1 MKRSSLVEL
10 LDLLYAHGGGK
21 ALVERR
27 GLRTVRWSYRHVADT
42 ASQFARELE
51 AREIGPGDRVV
62 LWGPN
67 SVEWVAAFWGC
78 LLRGAVAVP
87 MDHIAAPDFAARVA
101 QQVDARLVLTT
112 RERVGLDTSRPAL
125 ALEDLEAH
133 VARYPTRRY
142 RPPQLSRSDTTEII
156 FTSGTTAEPRGV
168 VLTHGNLL
176 ANLEPLETEIAKYRK
191 WERWFHPL
199 RFLNL
204 LPLSHVFG
212 QFLGVFI
219 PPLLGATVVFQ
230 ESLNPAEV
238 LRTIKRER
246 VSLVVTVPRLLESL
260 RAKLE
265 RDLEAEGRAA
275 WLAEQMRAAEG
286 EKFVRRMWRFRR
298 IHRRFGWKFW
308 AFLSGGAAL
317 PAQTEEFWMRLG
329 FAVIQGYGLTE
340 TTSLVSVNHPFQLG
354 KGSIGKVLPGREVKL
369 DPSGEILV
377 RGESVASGY
386 WEGAEMKKAEG
397 EWLRTGDLGEIG
409 ADGSLYFKGRKK
421 NVIVTPEGLNIYP
434 EDLEAALHR
443 QPEVRDCVVVP
454 LERDGN
460 AEPCAVLLLCDP
472 SADAAA
478 VVARANQSL
487 AGFQHMR
494 RWVVWPDEDFPRT
507 STQKPRTNLIAEAAA
522 AHFGHPEGR
531 LGRPEGS
538 LHPSSSTGAGSL
550 TDLIARVTGRALAA
564 TSPNA
569 QLSADLGLSSIE
581 RVELLS
587 ALEDRFQVSLD
598 ESRFAAAATLGEL
611 EQMLRE
617 ATAAPTVGEAMHPT
631 VRGEGPGRV
640 VRQRAYS
647 YPRWAARWPVT
658 WIRFVVFYT
667 LIWPAVMLLAHPR
680 IRRRGWLTRARGPV
694 LVIANHTTRS
704 DVAFIAAALP
714 PRLRHR
720 LAFAMEAERLH
731 PMRYPPRDLPAVTR
745 LLLRL
750 QYWGITAFFH
760 VFPLPRQ
767 SGFRE
772 SFAYA
777 GELVDRGYSVVVFPE
792 GEYTIDGSIQPFQAG
807 IGILANKLG
816 IPIVPIRIE
825 GLFELKQKRQ
835 RYARPGFVRVTVGKP
850 VQFPPGTDPAQIAHK
865 IEMQVKSLTSDC

>member
-1 MKRSSLVEL
+1 MKRAALTEL
-10 LDLLYAHGGGK
+10 LDFFYAYGSGK
-21 ALVERR
+21 ALFERR
-27 GLRTVRWSYRHVADT
+27 GLRTVRWSYRHVVDT

-51 AREIGPGDRVV
+51 AREIGPGERVV

-78 LLRGAVAVP
+78 LLRGVVAVP

-101 QQVDARLVLTT
+101 RQVDARLVLTT
-112 RERVGLDTSRPAL
+112 RERVGLDPSRPAL

-133 VARYPTRRY
+133 VVRYPARRY
-142 RPPQLSRSDTTEII
+142 RSLALSRGDTAEII

-168 VLTHGNLL
+168 VLTHGNIL
-176 ANLEPLETEIAKYRK
+176 ANLEPLETEIEKYRK

-199 RFLNL
+199 KFLNL

-212 QFLGVFI
+212 QFLGIFI
-219 PPLLGATVVFQ
+219 PPVLGATVIFQ
-230 ESLNPAEV
+230 ETINPAEV
-238 LRTIKRER
+238 MRTTQRER
-246 VSLVVTVPRLLESL
+246 VSLVVTVPRLLETL

-275 WLAEQMRAAEG
+275 WLAQQMRAAEE

-317 PAQTEEFWMRLG
+317 PAATEEFWMRLG

-340 TTSLVSVNHPFQLG
+340 TTSLVSVNHPFEIG
-354 KGSIGKVLPGREVKL
+354 RGSIGKVLAGREVKL
-369 DPSGEILV
+369 DANGEILV
-377 RGESVASGY
+377 RGESIAAGY

-409 ADGSLYFKGRKK
+409 PDGSLYFKGRKK
-421 NVIVTPEGLNIYP
+421 NVIVTPEGLNVYP
-434 EDLEAALHR
+434 EDLEAALRR

-454 LERDGN
+454 LEREGN
-460 AEPCAVLLLCDP
+460 AEACAVLLLREP
-472 SADAAA
+472 PTDAAA

-487 AGFQHMR
+487 AEFQRMR
-494 RWVVWPDEDFPRT
+494 RWLVWPEEDFPRT
-507 STQKPRTNLIAEAAA
+507 STQKPRTNVIAEYAAA
-522 AHFGHPEGR
+522 QLAGGAAVP
-531 LGRPEGS
+531 PVS
-538 LHPSSSTGAGSL
+538 AGAGSVA
-550 TDLIARVTGRALAA
+550 DLIARATGRPMGE
-564 TSPNA
+564 TPSKA
-569 QLSADLGLSSIE
+569 QLAADLGLSSIE
-581 RVELLS
+581 RVELMS

-598 ESRFAAAATLGEL
+598 ESRFAAATTIGEI

-617 ATAAPTVGEAMHPT
+617 SSSASAASGGSQREGRDEATLSVAPGEILRRADRAHPY
-631 VRGEGPGRV
+631 R
-640 VRQRAYS
+640 

-667 LIWPAVMLLAHPR
+667 LAWPAVMILAHPR
-680 IRRRGWLTRARGPV
+680 MRRRGRLNRVRGPV
-694 LVIANHTTRS
+694 LVVANHTTRS

-714 PRLRHR
+714 PRIRHR
-720 LAFAMEAERLH
+720 LAVAMEAERLH
-731 PMRYPPRDLPAVTR
+731 AMRYPPRRLPVTTR
-745 LLLRL
+745 VLLRA
-750 QYWGITAFFH
+750 QYWLITALFH

-777 GELVDRGYSVVVFPE
+777 GELVDLGYSVVVFPE
-792 GEYTIDGSIQPFQAG
+792 GEYTKDGSIQPFQTG
-807 IGILANKLG
+807 IGILANQLG
-816 IPIVPIRIE
+816 IPTVPIRIE

-850 VQFPPGTDPAQIAHK
+850 VQFSPGTDPAEIAS
-865 IEMQVKSLTSDC
+865 SLRDTVLSLES